1 MKHLV
6 KNVYKKILTNIVES
20 ILRIP
25 MLASI
30 VVFAGYYC
38 LAMTYQ
44 GYFESKSVVICSFYM
59 LLTGLGSALAYFA
72 SMGTV
77 VSILQLN
84 QTFLLI
90 IILKYS

>member
-6 KNVYKKILTNIVES
+6 KNVYKKILINIVKS

-30 VVFAGYYC
+30 FVFTGYYC
-38 LAMTYQ
+38 MAMTYQ
-44 GYFESKSVVICSFYM
+44 GYFESKSVLLCSFYM
-59 LLTGLGSALAYFA
+59 LLTGLGSALGYFA

-84 QTFLLI
+84 
-90 IILKYS
+90 